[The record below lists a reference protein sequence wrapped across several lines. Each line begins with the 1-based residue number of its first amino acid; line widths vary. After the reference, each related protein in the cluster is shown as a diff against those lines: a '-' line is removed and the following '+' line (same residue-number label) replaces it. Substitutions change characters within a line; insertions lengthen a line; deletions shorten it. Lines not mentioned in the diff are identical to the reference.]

1 MYMRLR
7 INTNKDGSRNYYVL
21 ESYRSDSGK
30 STTRIVKK
38 LGTHEQLL
46 KEHDDPEAWA
56 SELVKEMNN
65 EAATKKQDV
74 LVRFSPSALTEKD
87 RTYLYNGGYLFLQ
100 KLFYQL
106 RLDYICTRISK
117 KYNFAYDLREIL
129 AHLIYG
135 RILEP
140 SSKSSTYDYA
150 KTLLE
155 TPSYEKEDVYRA
167 LEVIGK
173 EKDYIQAELYKLS
186 SKDNKRNDKVLY
198 YDCTN
203 YYFEI
208 EQEKGLRKYGP
219 SKEHRPNPIVEMGM
233 FMDGD
238 GIPLAFCI
246 HDGNTNE
253 QKTLRPLEK
262 QIMEDFDHAKFIVCT
277 DAGLSSVANRRFND
291 CEDRAFITTQS
302 IKKMKAFQKKWALSP
317 EGWRLPGKK
326 EVFNLDEILASEEL
340 CEKYYLWTFY
350 KEEWF
355 CENDI
360 DQKYIVTF
368 SLKYRSYQRNIRNEQ
383 IARAKRA
390 LISPQKSE
398 RTRQTDYK
406 RFIHRIPVT
415 GNGELAEKTVY
426 ALNEDRIREEESYDG
441 FYAVATN
448 LDDSPEDIIKIN
460 HGRWEIE
467 ECFRI
472 MKHEF
477 RARPVYLQRD
487 IRIAAHFTTCFLA
500 LVIFRY
506 LEKKLGPRFTCCQ
519 IVNGLR
525 DMKFYKLN
533 TDPSGFLPAYTRT
546 EFTDALHDCFGFRT
560 DYQIISRADMS
571 RMIASTRKK

>member
-1 MYMRLR
+1 MR

-21 ESYRSDSGK
+21 ESYRSNNGK
-30 STTRIVKK
+30 STTRIIKK
-38 LGTHEQLL
+38 LGTHDQLL
-46 KEHDDPEAWA
+46 KEHDDPKAWA
-56 SELVKEMNN
+56 ESVVKEMN
-65 EAATKKQDV
+65 EQVSAKKQDI
-74 LVRFSPSALTEKD
+74 LVKFSPTAQMERDTMH
-87 RTYLYNGGYLFLQ
+87 LYNGGYLFLQ

-106 RLDYICTRISK
+106 RLDYICAKIAE
-117 KYNFAYDLREIL
+117 KYKFEYDLKEIL
-129 AHLIYG
+129 AKLLYG

-155 TPSYEKEDVYRA
+155 TPGFEKEDIYRA
-167 LEVIGK
+167 LDVIGK
-173 EKDYIQAELYKLS
+173 EKDYIQAELYKLNTKNS
-186 SKDNKRNDKVLY
+186 KRNDAVLY

-208 EQEKGLRKYGP
+208 EQEKGMRKYGP

-238 GIPLAFCI
+238 GVPLAFCI

-262 QIMEDFDHAKFIVCT
+262 QIMNDFGHAKFIVCT

-291 CEDRAFITTQS
+291 REDRAFITTQS
-302 IKKMKAFQKKWALSP
+302 IKKMKAFQKEWALSSD
-317 EGWRLPGKK
+317 GWRLPGKK
-326 EVFNLDEILASEEL
+326 EVFNLDTILADEAL
-340 CEKYYLWTFY
+340 CSKYYLWTFY

-368 SLKYRSYQRNIRNEQ
+368 SLKYRNYQRNIRNEQ
-383 IARAKRA
+383 VARARRA
-390 LISPQKSE
+390 LNSMTKSD
-398 RTRQTDYK
+398 RTRQTDYR

-415 GNGELAEKTVY
+415 ENGEVAEETVY
-426 ALNEDRIREEESYDG
+426 SLNEDRIQEEEQYDG

-448 LDDSPEDIIKIN
+448 LDDSPEDIIRIN

-477 RARPVYLQRD
+477 KARPVYLQRD
-487 IRIAAHFTTCFLA
+487 ARITAHFTTCFLA
-500 LVIFRY
+500 LVLFRH
-506 LEKKLGPRFTCCQ
+506 LEKMLGHRFTCDQ
-519 IVNGLR
+519 IQAPFRPGCLPPGL
-525 DMKFYKLN
+525 
-533 TDPSGFLPAYTRT
+533 YT
-546 EFTDALHDCFGFRT
+546 
-560 DYQIISRADMS
+560 
-571 RMIASTRKK
+571 